1 MLLKFKFF
9 KTDLNLSMKRKNLIA
24 QCILNF
30 GLGSY
35 WMVENFW
42 INMYW
47 SREINPDLGYISAM
61 VSLSAVVG
69 VMTMILIGAL
79 SDSSKSNF
87 GRRKIFILWG
97 GIFGGISMFLFPFTK
112 QINYLFGLTYAIVY
126 AIVIDI
132 FITFL
137 GDCTTPTRMALFNE
151 HTEKKERGK
160 MNSIIGMAAGL
171 GSGIIMGMYILD
183 IFDNK
188 VFFYVGGILIISSS
202 IISIFLFEDPP
213 IPNNER
219 TFKQCIREI
228 TRRDSYKNNKD
239 FYFLLF
245 ALFIQF
251 LGINFYSNYINV
263 FAENVMFFSPMEVG
277 FISVL
282 GAIVGMAITIPCA
295 IISDK
300 YGRKRVILISLILY
314 LIFCCCLTF
323 FGMISFWNYA
333 IFSALMSACIGSADA
348 VATVWI
354 NDVTPS
360 SMKGSL
366 LAYLHVVKVIP
377 MTPGSIL
384 GAYIGM
390 SLAPSGVLYSN
401 LMFIFGGL
409 TAFTSILIYKK
420 VKESIK

>member
-1 MLLKFKFF
+1 
-9 KTDLNLSMKRKNLIA
+9 MKKKNLIA
-24 QCILNF
+24 QCILN
-30 GLGSY
+30 LGVGAY
-35 WMVENFW
+35 WTVENFW

-61 VSLSAVVG
+61 VSISAVVG
-69 VMTMILIGAL
+69 VLTMIIIGAL
-79 SDSSKSNF
+79 SDSSKSSF
-87 GRRKIFILWG
+87 GRRKVFILWG
-97 GIFGGISMFLFPFTK
+97 GILGGISMFLFPFTK
-112 QINYLFGLTYAIVY
+112 QIHMLFGLTYAIIY
-126 AIVIDI
+126 AVIIDI

-151 HTEKKERGK
+151 HTEKNERGK
-160 MNSIIGMAAGL
+160 KSSIIGIASGV
-171 GSGIIMGMYILD
+171 GSGLIMGMYVLD

-188 VFFYVGGILIISSS
+188 VFFYVGGLLIIFSS
-202 IISIFLFEDPP
+202 ILSVRFFEDPP
-213 IPNNER
+213 IPDNPR

-228 TRRDSYKNNKD
+228 TRRESYKNNKD
-239 FYFLLF
+239 FYFLLI

-251 LGINFYSNYINV
+251 FGINVYSNYVNV

-295 IISDK
+295 VLSDK
-300 YGRKRVILISLILY
+300 YGRKRIILISLILF
-314 LIFCCCLTF
+314 LIFCCCFTY

-333 IFSALMSACIGSADA
+333 IFFALMSACIGSVDA
-348 VATVWI
+348 VATVWV
-354 NDVTPS
+354 NDVTPPN
-360 SMKGSL
+360 MKGSL

-390 SLAPSGVLYSN
+390 SLAPPGVLYSN
-401 LMFIFGGL
+401 LMFLFGGL
-409 TAFTSILIYKK
+409 IAFASIFVYKR
-420 VKESIK
+420 VKESIF